1 MNRESNSKTSLF
13 LMELIISI
21 LFFSITGAVCVKLF
35 VNAHVIAQHSVA
47 LTNAVMWAQNCSEAY
62 TGCDGNLNDLSAIY
76 PDCCVLVNEET
87 PQKGTLLIFLD
98 KNWKRISYPTDHT
111 AGIQNAAYEVVL
123 TAASESASRIFSC
136 NTPADST
143 AIVSSV
149 FILSIQNHNI
159 YTTSIPDTTQNVIYT
174 ITADHYTGGENQ

>member
-98 KNWKRISYPTDHT
+98 KNWKRSYTWPILLRTSLRFTFWYIHIT
-111 AGIQNAAYEVVL
+111 RTRLNFQTY
-123 TAASESASRIFSC
+123 IFY
-136 NTPADST
+136 PKGG
-143 AIVSSV
+143 VG
-149 FILSIQNHNI
+149 LSHLFKN
-159 YTTSIPDTTQNVIYT
+159 
-174 ITADHYTGGENQ
+174 